1 MKTEFEI
8 SKGHQLLA
16 LLGTTLNALLKA
28 RRKELE
34 TSGIT
39 IAQTWVL
46 WGLKVRGEPLTVAE
60 ISQFIDRSHLTT
72 SQLLKRMEKDG
83 LIVRKKGPQS
93 NGPVKIMTTK
103 KGKEILHYAN
113 KRHKLLDEITASLS
127 PNEVQNLSSY
137 LKKLRE
143 SAIGKAA
150 VHSSFHSTSTYGL
163 GT

>member
-8 SKGHQLLA
+8 SKGHQLFA
-16 LLGTTLNALLKA
+16 LMGTTVNGLVKA

-39 IAQTWVL
+39 IAQSWVL

-72 SQLLKRMEKDG
+72 SQLLKRMEKNG
-83 LIVRKKGPQS
+83 LIVRKKGTRI

-103 KGKEILHYAN
+103 KGREILHLAQE
-113 KRHKLLDEITASLS
+113 RHDLLDEIAASLS
-127 PNEVQNLSSY
+127 PNELRNLSSY
-137 LKKLRE
+137 LRKLRE

-150 VHSSFHSTSTYGL
+150 VHPSFQSTRTYGL

>member
-1 MKTEFEI
+1 METEFEI

-39 IAQTWVL
+39 AAQSWVL

-72 SQLLKRMEKDG
+72 SQLLKRMERDG
-83 LIVRKKGPQS
+83 LIVRKKGTQS
-93 NGPVKIMTTK
+93 NGPVQIMTTK
-103 KGKEILHYAN
+103 KGKEILHHAYE
-113 KRHKLLDEITASLS
+113 RHNLLDEIAASLS

-137 LKKLRE
+137 LHKLRE

-150 VHSSFHSTSTYGL
+150 VHSSFYSTRTYEL

>member
-1 MKTEFEI
+1 MKKEFEI
-8 SKGHQLLA
+8 SKELQLLA

-39 IAQTWVL
+39 IAQSWVL

-72 SQLLKRMEKDG
+72 SQLLKRMERDG
-83 LIVRKKGPQS
+83 LIVRKKGTQS
-93 NGPVKIMTTK
+93 NGPVQIMTTK
-103 KGKEILHYAN
+103 KGKEILHHAYE
-113 KRHKLLDEITASLS
+113 RHNLLDEIAASLS
-127 PNEVQNLSSY
+127 PNELRNLSSY
-137 LKKLRE
+137 LRKLRE

-150 VHSSFHSTSTYGL
+150 VLSSFQSTRTFEL
-163 GT
+163 GI